1 MVVSLL
7 LLNFNGNFVVGVWVL
22 FVFCLVL
29 CFLLFLF
36 FCPFAYIL
44 SAAVLRHWVLF
55 ERDFLSSLLVF
66 EKRHGLFYRWV
77 CKKCQ
82 LWEIF

>member
-1 MVVSLL
+1 MGSLV
-7 LLNFNGNFVVGVWVL
+7 LLNLRGTFVVGVGGLWG
-22 FVFCLVL
+22 FCLVL

-36 FCPFAYIL
+36 FCHFAYIL